1 MNDQATSPGCPDLET
16 ISAVFDGELVPD
28 EAMRAHLGS
37 CPDCVSRMGDYR
49 KIRDVLSHAAAS
61 EPDPGL
67 NARIAA
73 FVRAES
79 ANFAPVS
86 SSVRDFS
93 NSRTAWIFRIA
104 ALFILS
110 GFFVYLLMDQ
120 MKANPARNG
129 RPHIA
134 VAETPARPP
143 ETAVRPSGR
152 PAPALE
158 AEPGIGDYVRARV
171 VSNSPSERRYAIDID
186 PALVPA
192 ELGGIPGDGRIPLP
206 LTSASGQDDG
216 VRRIP
221 LRLDPAFDA
230 MRMLESI
237 RRDLTALDVPGLS
250 INTES
255 RGNSLFT
262 TIRLDSAGM
271 FDMSMSR
278 TDDAFELFLMSGE
291 GQDGED
297 PLIFH
302 IEFFCE

>member
-1 MNDQATSPGCPDLET
+1 MNDQATSPGCPDIET

-28 EAMRAHLGS
+28 EEVRAHLGT
-37 CPDCVSRMGDYR
+37 CPDCARRMSEYRMIRDSVSRAM
-49 KIRDVLSHAAAS
+49 AA
-61 EPDPGL
+61 EPDPEL

-79 ANFAPVS
+79 AGFAPVS
-86 SSVRDFS
+86 PRERDFS

-120 MKANPARNG
+120 MHANPARNK
-129 RPHIA
+129 RPRM
-134 VAETPARPP
+134 AETEAAARPS
-143 ETAVRPSGR
+143 RPL
-152 PAPALE
+152 PALE
-158 AEPGIGDYVRARV
+158 AEPGVGDYVRARV
-171 VSNSPSERRYAIDID
+171 VSNSPTERRYAIDID

-192 ELGGIPGDGRIPLP
+192 ELGGIPGDGRIPLLLP
-206 LTSASGQDDG
+206 SVSGQDDG
-216 VRRIP
+216 TMRRIP
-221 LRLDPAFDA
+221 LRPDPAFDA
-230 MRMLESI
+230 VRMLESI

-255 RGNSLFT
+255 RENSLFT

-278 TDDAFELFLMSGE
+278 KGDAFELFLLSG
-291 GQDGED
+291 DSSAGED
-297 PLIFH
+297 PVVFQ

>member
-16 ISAVFDGELVPD
+16 ISAFFDGESMPD
-28 EAMRAHLGS
+28 ETVRAHLGS
-37 CPDCVSRMGDYR
+37 CPDCARRMGDYR
-49 KIRDVLSHAAAS
+49 KIRDVLSHAVAS

-79 ANFAPVS
+79 AGFAPVS
-86 SSVRDFS
+86 PADRDFS

-120 MKANPARNG
+120 MKMNPARSG

-134 VAETPARPP
+134 AA
-143 ETAVRPSGR
+143 ETAVRPSAR
-152 PAPALE
+152 PVPALE

-192 ELGGIPGDGRIPLP
+192 EFGGIPGDGRIPLP

-216 VRRIP
+216 ALRRIP
-221 LRLDPAFDA
+221 LHLDPAFDA

-297 PLIFH
+297 PLVFH